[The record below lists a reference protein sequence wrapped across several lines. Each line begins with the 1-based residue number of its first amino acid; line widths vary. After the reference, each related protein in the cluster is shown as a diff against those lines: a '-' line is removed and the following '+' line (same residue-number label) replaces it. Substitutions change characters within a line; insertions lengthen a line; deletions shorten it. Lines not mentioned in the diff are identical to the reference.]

1 MSDFSPNLLPLLT
14 NMSSMRGHCSL
25 MEICASSSKELAKA
39 RSIFYYAYQVRTEV
53 AVALASKRKPKLNP
67 QVP

>member
-1 MSDFSPNLLPLLT
+1 VSDFSPNLLLLLT
-14 NMSSMRGHCSL
+14 NMSSMRGHRSIL
-25 MEICASSSKELAKA
+25 EICASSSKELAKA
-39 RSIFYYAYQVRTEV
+39 RSTLYYAYQVRNEV

>member
-1 MSDFSPNLLPLLT
+1 VSDFSPNLLPLLT

-25 MEICASSSKELAKA
+25 MEICTSSSKELAKA
-39 RSIFYYAYQVRTEV
+39 RSTLNYAYQVRTEV